1 MAKARRSLVG
11 KVVAITGGAR
21 GIGRATAAA
30 LIAQGA
36 KVAIG
41 DIDAQLAQRT
51 AQELGAGT
59 VGFPLDVTDRASF
72 AKFLD
77 DVDGALGPLDVLI
90 NNAGI
95 MPIGPF
101 IDEDDATARTM
112 IDINLHGVI
121 FGSKLALKRFMPR
134 GSGYLVNIASAAGK
148 AGFPSGATYSATKH
162 AVVGLS
168 EAIRAEVRGTDI
180 GVTVV
185 MPVVV
190 HTQLGSGLPE
200 TRGFKA
206 VEAEEVAAAIVEG
219 IQLDRFE
226 VYVPSSTKALFRL
239 KALVPNRVMEAIA
252 RFLKGDQV
260 LATPDHGQ
268 RAEYE
273 ARMATTIK
281 DHDDAV
287 TEREKA
293 AGPGGATKKPAG
305 SASRSRRK
313 TTSDAPASARKKGTP
328 EGEKAATDG
337 ANGAREKT
345 PA

>member
-21 GIGRATAAA
+21 GIGRATASA

-36 KVAIG
+36 RVAIG
-41 DIDAQLAQRT
+41 DIDAQLAAKT

-59 VGFPLDVTDRASF
+59 VGLPLDVTDRGSF
-72 AKFLD
+72 ESFLEGVED
-77 DVDGALGPLDVLI
+77 SLGPLDVLI

-101 IDEDDATARTM
+101 VDEDDATARTM
-112 IDINLHGVI
+112 VDINLHGVI
-121 FGSKLALKRFMPR
+121 FGSKLALKRFIPR
-134 GSGYLVNIASAAGK
+134 GSGHLVNIASAAGK

-168 EAIRAEVRGTDI
+168 EAVRAEVRDTGI

-206 VEAEEVAAAIVEG
+206 VEAEDVAAAIVEG

-226 VYVPSSTKALFRL
+226 VYVPSSTRALFRL
-239 KALVPNRVMEAIA
+239 KALVPTRVMEAIA

-260 LATPDHGQ
+260 LAAPDHGQ

-273 ARMATTIK
+273 ARMAATIK
-281 DHDDAV
+281 DHDEVV
-287 TEREKA
+287 TQREQAESGAEGEAAPKAESEPEKA
-293 AGPGGATKKPAG
+293 TA
-305 SASRSRRK
+305 
-313 TTSDAPASARKKGTP
+313 
-328 EGEKAATDG
+328 
-337 ANGAREKT
+337 
-345 PA
+345 

>member
-1 MAKARRSLVG
+1 MAKARRSLMG

-21 GIGRATAAA
+21 GIGRATASA

-36 KVAIG
+36 RVAIG
-41 DIDAQLAQRT
+41 DIDAQLAAQT

-59 VGFPLDVTDRASF
+59 VGLPLDVTDRDSF
-72 AKFLD
+72 ERFLD
-77 DVDGALGPLDVLI
+77 DVESSLGALDVLI

-101 IDEDDATARTM
+101 VDEDDATARTM
-112 IDINLHGVI
+112 VDINLHGVI
-121 FGSKLALKRFMPR
+121 FGSKLALKRFIPR
-134 GSGYLVNIASAAGK
+134 GSGHLVNIASAAGK

-168 EAIRAEVRGTDI
+168 EALRAEVRDTDV

-206 VEAEEVAAAIVEG
+206 VEADDVAAAIVEG
-219 IQLDRFE
+219 IQLDQFE

-239 KALVPNRVMEAIA
+239 KALVPTRVMEAIA

-260 LATPDHGQ
+260 LASPDHGQ
-268 RAEYE
+268 RADYE
-273 ARMATTIK
+273 ARISATISE
-281 DHDDAV
+281 HDEVV
-287 TEREKA
+287 TEREQQA
-293 AGPGGATKKPAG
+293 ARGAEPQA
-305 SASRSRRK
+305 
-313 TTSDAPASARKKGTP
+313 APQAESEP
-328 EGEKAATDG
+328 EKATA
-337 ANGAREKT
+337 
-345 PA
+345 